1 MQLLAFVLG
10 HVDANL
16 SIVLET
22 LSVIQVLT
30 FCLAMLAL
38 RNGRRAAK
46 NVDALLHAVDS
57 LNRSAQ
63 NHRIK
68 ERAAPPRRAGVEVE
82 RNVVAIPEKEPQSK
96 AAPRTDVGRMIV
108 AALEET
114 RAEIA
119 KTPAGDREALLER
132 IYNEADIVLGV
143 IEGTT
148 PDNPTLYV
156 IKHDKRR
163 RPLTFKAVPCR
174 DLREAELMK
183 RVFEGPAAERATVV
197 ETKTSAPAGRDGN
210 IDVLPSGSSELM
222 DGGMAMSKG
231 IGQRTQKRPRVADL
245 ANASS
250 HDRA

>member
-38 RNGRRAAK
+38 RSGRRAAK
-46 NVDALLHAVDS
+46 KVDALLLAVES

-63 NHRIK
+63 NYRFK
-68 ERAAPPRRAGVEVE
+68 ERAAPPRRAEVEVQH
-82 RNVVAIPEKEPQSK
+82 NAVVIPEEEPKSK
-96 AAPRTDVGRMIV
+96 AAPRTNVGRMIV
-108 AALEET
+108 ATLEET

-119 KTPAGDREALLER
+119 KTPAHDREALLER
-132 IYNEADIVLGV
+132 IFNEADIVLGV

-183 RVFEGPAAERATVV
+183 RVFEGPVVERATVV
-197 ETKTSAPAGRDGN
+197 ETETFAPAAREANMG
-210 IDVLPSGSSELM
+210 VLPSESSELM
-222 DGGMAMSKG
+222 DGGMAMSKR
-231 IGQRTQKRPRVADL
+231 IG
-245 ANASS
+245 
-250 HDRA
+250 